1 MPEIANNLLL
11 EGCVQPT
18 TQYISQYHELI
29 TYSDFLPFNIQQTL
43 DQKSLML
50 EGLAQA

>member
-11 EGCVQPT
+11 EGYVQPT
-18 TQYISQYHELI
+18 TPYISQYHEL
-29 TYSDFLPFNIQQTL
+29 PFNIQQNL
-43 DQKSLML
+43 DQKSLTL